1 VIFIPEKGQGDTMDK
16 IKINRRDLLSK
27 TGALFSLAAIG
38 SIASY
43 SANAG
48 LHFEMSSDT
57 EGKCATCKYWGGIRK
72 LSKDRKTVSAQSLG
86 YCNNPESHNYHK
98 TTTPETGPMKAWSKW
113 GAIS

>member
-1 VIFIPEKGQGDTMDK
+1 MDNTK
-16 IKINRRDLLSK
+16 LNRRKFLGK
-27 TGALFSLAAIG
+27 TSALFTLAAIG
-38 SIASY
+38 GIAS
-43 SANAG
+43 SSTNAG

-72 LSKDRKTVSAQSLG
+72 LSKDGKTVCAQSLG

-98 TTTPETGPMKAWSKW
+98 TTTPETGPMKKWKKW